1 MSLSRGPNVG
11 PDGDRQPAV
20 PREDSEKATMAM
32 TMIPPLVP
40 VDCTPWCT
48 EGDGHTDAEAPD
60 EQFCRSAPHTVDVAS
75 VEDGAERLPKSR
87 VFLHLYRD
95 AACEGHPGEAALDPP
110 RIELVAPGAE
120 DALSFSTR
128 EARELGELLLR
139 LAATADRS
147 S

>member
-1 MSLSRGPNVG
+1 
-11 PDGDRQPAV
+11 
-20 PREDSEKATMAM
+20 MAM
-32 TMIPPLVP
+32 TMIPPLTP

-60 EQFCRSAPHTVDVAS
+60 EQFCRSAPHVVEVAS
-75 VEDGAERLPKSR
+75 AYDAGGRPSRSRLF
-87 VFLHLYRD
+87 VHLYRD
-95 AACEGHPGEAALDPP
+95 AASEGHPGAAALDRP

-139 LAATADRS
+139 LAATADPGS
-147 S
+147 

>member
-1 MSLSRGPNVG
+1 
-11 PDGDRQPAV
+11 
-20 PREDSEKATMAM
+20 MAM
-32 TMIPPLVP
+32 TMTPPLAP

-48 EGDGHTDAEAPD
+48 EGDGHIDAEAPD
-60 EQFCRSAPHTVDVAS
+60 EQFCRSAPHTVEVAS
-75 VEDGAERLPKSR
+75 ADDGAAPRPGGR

-95 AACEGHPGEAALDPP
+95 AACEDHFGEAALDPP
-110 RIELVAPGAE
+110 RIELVASGTEA
-120 DALSFSTR
+120 ALSFSTR